1 MMSRRVVVRLP
12 GGSRRDRWF
21 PSPTWRRRD
30 KRAPVAHMAPEPDHA
45 QAVSASSEVIH
56 AI

>member
-12 GGSRRDRWF
+12 DGSRRDRLV
-21 PSPTWRRRD
+21 
-30 KRAPVAHMAPEPDHA
+30 PVAHMAPEPGHA
-45 QAVSASSEVIH
+45 QAVSVSSEVIH

>member
-1 MMSRRVVVRLP
+1 MMSRRVVVRLQ
-12 GGSRRDRWF
+12 GGSRRDRLV
-21 PSPTWRRRD
+21 PVAAWRRRD
-30 KRAPVAHMAPEPDHA
+30 QRAPVAHMAPEPGHA